1 MAQRVCII
9 GAGVVG
15 LATAYALVRE
25 GFDVTLV
32 EARER
37 GGLETSYAN
46 GGQLSYRYVAPLA
59 DSGVPAQ
66 ALGWLLRN
74 DAPLRLRPR
83 LDPAQWRWLLGFLA
97 ACRGSLNRRN
107 AAHLLRLAL
116 LSQRT
121 LQAWREED
129 GLDGFDWRRNG
140 KLVAFRQ
147 PASFARARQGL
158 ADPSAQFVLTAAEC
172 LALEPA
178 LSAAPFVGGIH
189 TPDEEVADCHAF
201 CVQLAERLQASGHC
215 RQLHGRRVTKIV
227 EGGAAVRG
235 VEVGGDLIEAD
246 HVVLAAGYR
255 SAELM
260 LPGLRLPLYPLKGYS
275 LTLPVGAQHRAPDT
289 SITDYDRKIVYA
301 RIGERLRIAAM
312 VDIVGFDP
320 GLEPARL
327 ALLRQQARDTFP
339 QGGDFD
345 AAVEWAGM
353 RPATPTG
360 VPLVGN
366 GGYRNLWLNL
376 GHGARLHPG
385 LRRRR
390 LLAEQIGRRPP
401 SIDTSGLLPRGCWLA
416 EFPSTWSTPME
427 PTRIATNDRLS
438 AAVCFDALVFL
449 SGQVPGQAEDIHGQT
464 REVLAK
470 IDALLAEAGSRKER
484 ILSATIYLKDIARD
498 FAALNE
504 VWTQWLPTGQAPSR
518 TTVQAELARPS
529 VLVEITVVAA
539 RG

>member
-158 ADPSAQFVLTAAEC
+158 ADPRRNSSC
-172 LALEPA
+172 PPP
-178 LSAAPFVGGIH
+178 SAASWSRPCP
-189 TPDEEVADCHAF
+189 TRPSSAASTRRTRRSPTAMPSACNLPSACRLPDIAGNCM
-201 CVQLAERLQASGHC
+201 
-215 RQLHGRRVTKIV
+215 
-227 EGGAAVRG
+227 
-235 VEVGGDLIEAD
+235 
-246 HVVLAAGYR
+246 AAG
-255 SAELM
+255 
-260 LPGLRLPLYPLKGYS
+260 
-275 LTLPVGAQHRAPDT
+275 
-289 SITDYDRKIVYA
+289 
-301 RIGERLRIAAM
+301 
-312 VDIVGFDP
+312 
-320 GLEPARL
+320 
-327 ALLRQQARDTFP
+327 
-339 QGGDFD
+339 
-345 AAVEWAGM
+345 
-353 RPATPTG
+353 
-360 VPLVGN
+360 
-366 GGYRNLWLNL
+366 
-376 GHGARLHPG
+376 
-385 LRRRR
+385 
-390 LLAEQIGRRPP
+390 
-401 SIDTSGLLPRGCWLA
+401 
-416 EFPSTWSTPME
+416 
-427 PTRIATNDRLS
+427 
-438 AAVCFDALVFL
+438 
-449 SGQVPGQAEDIHGQT
+449 
-464 REVLAK
+464 
-470 IDALLAEAGSRKER
+470 
-484 ILSATIYLKDIARD
+484 
-498 FAALNE
+498 
-504 VWTQWLPTGQAPSR
+504 
-518 TTVQAELARPS
+518 
-529 VLVEITVVAA
+529 
-539 RG
+539 

>member
-172 LALEPA
+172 RELEPA

-227 EGGAAVRG
+227 EGGATVRG

-260 LPGLRLPLYPLKGYS
+260 LPGLRLPLYPLK
-275 LTLPVGAQHRAPDT
+275 A
-289 SITDYDRKIVYA
+289 
-301 RIGERLRIAAM
+301 IA
-312 VDIVGFDP
+312 
-320 GLEPARL
+320 
-327 ALLRQQARDTFP
+327 
-339 QGGDFD
+339 
-345 AAVEWAGM
+345 
-353 RPATPTG
+353 
-360 VPLVGN
+360 
-366 GGYRNLWLNL
+366 
-376 GHGARLHPG
+376 
-385 LRRRR
+385 
-390 LLAEQIGRRPP
+390 
-401 SIDTSGLLPRGCWLA
+401 
-416 EFPSTWSTPME
+416 
-427 PTRIATNDRLS
+427 
-438 AAVCFDALVFL
+438 
-449 SGQVPGQAEDIHGQT
+449 
-464 REVLAK
+464 
-470 IDALLAEAGSRKER
+470 
-484 ILSATIYLKDIARD
+484 
-498 FAALNE
+498 
-504 VWTQWLPTGQAPSR
+504 
-518 TTVQAELARPS
+518 
-529 VLVEITVVAA
+529 
-539 RG
+539 